1 MNKICFMLALLL
13 CSSSAF
19 DFNPVILIKR
29 ALSSDFNTNKKA
41 PGATAGFS
49 RDNRLGVVRDNIYKL
64 MWQDDDLP
72 DWMTYDKAVGYCDDL
87 IFAGYSDWRLP
98 TLKEMLSIT
107 DDTRHNPAIN
117 KAFKNIAYYKTNNK
131 DEIFLEA
138 YWSSTKYAGNSHRVW
153 SVRYSKDGTLL
164 DIYIPSDTR
173 GFVRCVR
180 EN

>member
-1 MNKICFMLALLL
+1 MKKMAFMLVLLL

-117 KAFKNIAYYKTNNK
+117 KAFKNIAYRTNNK
-131 DEIFLEA
+131 GEA
-138 YWSSTKYAGNSHRVW
+138 LSEEYWSSTKYSGGLPPTVI
-153 SVRYSKDGTLL
+153 VDFYSGGESWFNVSNPK
-164 DIYIPSDTR
+164 
-173 GFVRCVR
+173 FVLCVR
-180 EN
+180 QY